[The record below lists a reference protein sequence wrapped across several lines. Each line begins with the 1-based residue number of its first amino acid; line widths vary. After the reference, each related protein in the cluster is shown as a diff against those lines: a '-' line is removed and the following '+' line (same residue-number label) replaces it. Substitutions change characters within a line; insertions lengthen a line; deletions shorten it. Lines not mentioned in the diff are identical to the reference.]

1 MARELGT
8 HNGSGSHGDRGSDG
22 GPGGALAR
30 GRGRLQ
36 GPPGGP
42 RSRASFLLAAG
53 GRVATRAALPGLV
66 VAPWGKDRSA
76 TGGGGRT

>member
-1 MARELGT
+1 MARGPGT

-36 GPPGGP
+36 GPPAGP
-42 RSRASFLLAAG
+42 QSGASFLLAAG
-53 GRVATRAALPGLV
+53 GRVATRAATGLV

>member
-42 RSRASFLLAAG
+42 RSGAPFLLAPVPPSQGWWWRPLGRGDPPQVVVG
-53 GRVATRAALPGLV
+53 GSEVGPG
-66 VAPWGKDRSA
+66 
-76 TGGGGRT
+76 